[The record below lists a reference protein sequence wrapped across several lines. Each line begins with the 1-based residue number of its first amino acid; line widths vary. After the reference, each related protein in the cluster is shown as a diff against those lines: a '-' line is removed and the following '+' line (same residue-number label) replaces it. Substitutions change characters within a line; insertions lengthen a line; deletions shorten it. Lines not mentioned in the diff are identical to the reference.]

1 MAISGVGAVLSKDDG
16 NGTYNS
22 VAEVISIT
30 GPSMSR
36 STIDTTHLG
45 VSAGYRTFIAG
56 LRDPGQVTFTIN
68 YNRADYD
75 SLKTDFESDTE
86 QDYAIEL
93 PDDDNTAF
101 LFSGL
106 VTELPLTIPADDRV
120 TGDITIQVSGQVT
133 ISSGT

>member
-1 MAISGVGAVLSKDDG
+1 MAISGVGATLSKDTG
-16 NGTYNS
+16 GGTYES
-22 VAEVISIT
+22 VGEVISIS

-45 VSAGYRTFIAG
+45 VTGGYRTFIAG

-68 YNRADYD
+68 YTRTDYD
-75 SLKTDFESDTE
+75 TLKSDFESDSE
-86 QDYAIEL
+86 QSYAIEL

-101 LFSGL
+101 LFGGL